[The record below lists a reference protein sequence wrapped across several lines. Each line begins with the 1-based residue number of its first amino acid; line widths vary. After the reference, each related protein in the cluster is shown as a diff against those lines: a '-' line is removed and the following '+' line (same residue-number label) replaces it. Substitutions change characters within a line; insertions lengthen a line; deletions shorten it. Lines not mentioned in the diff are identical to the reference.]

1 MHKNHKMNDNFN
13 KFFSF
18 ILTFVNNIGV
28 SYPNN
33 NKEIMQINKSKL

>member
-1 MHKNHKMNDNFN
+1 MNDNFN

-28 SYPNN
+28 SYSNN